1 MGKTI
6 RGFMYKFEASFT
18 TLADLVAFTNT
29 LGVGQVN
36 KIAEVRNTPVEFHAE
51 KPPVIEAKVE
61 PKAPKA
67 KKEKVEAP
75 VKEEMIEVESPF
87 AKQAPAEEPA
97 FDRASALA
105 KATELV
111 GKLKA
116 SGIADGDLMPK
127 IHEVYAIAGCP
138 VNLKIGQFDDAA
150 LSRFIPLFEQKVA
163 SIVGAPSAS
172 FI

>member
-1 MGKTI
+1 
-6 RGFMYKFEASFT
+6 MYKFEASFT

-36 KIAEVRNTPVEFHAE
+36 KLSEAKVIKEEVKTEAPLEFQTE
-51 KPPVIEAKVE
+51 KPPVIEAKAPKVVKVKTE
-61 PKAPKA
+61 KAP
-67 KKEKVEAP
+67 
-75 VKEEMIEVESPF
+75 KEEMIEVESPF
-87 AKQAPAEEPA
+87 AKTAPVEPEVI
-97 FDRASALA
+97 FDRAAALA

-111 GKLKA
+111 AKLKA

-138 VNLKIGQFDDAA
+138 VNLKIGQFDDSA

-163 SIVGAPSAS
+163 SIIGAPSAS

>member
-1 MGKTI
+1 
-6 RGFMYKFEASFT
+6 MYKFEASFE
-18 TLADLVAFTNT
+18 TLGDLVAFTNT

-36 KIAEVRNTPVEFHAE
+36 KLSETKSAPVEVQAE
-51 KPPVIEAKVE
+51 KPPVIEV
-61 PKAPKA
+61 KAPKVTKPKA
-67 KKEKVEAP
+67 EKAP
-75 VKEEMIEVESPF
+75 AKEEMIEVESPF
-87 AKQAPAEEPA
+87 VNTPPVAEVA
-97 FDRASALA
+97 FDRAAALA

-127 IHEVYAIAGCP
+127 IHEVYAVAGCP

-150 LSRFIPLFEQKVA
+150 LARFIPLFEEKVA
-163 SIVGAPSAS
+163 SIVSAPANGS